1 MNIVETVQ
9 RQLQAYNARDL
20 ARFLATYD
28 DDVQVLRLPAMGPSL
43 AGKQQLADYY
53 AAERFNRPGLK
64 AEILAR
70 IVLGNKVIDH
80 ERIWGV
86 RDGPFEVVAVYEVR
100 DALIR
105 TVWFF
110 APE

>member
-1 MNIVETVQ
+1 MDAAELVQ

-20 ARFLATYD
+20 ARFLATYG
-28 DDVQVLRLPAMGPSL
+28 DDVQVFRLPGSAAIL
-43 AGKQQLADYY
+43 AGKQQLSDYY
-53 AAERFNRPGLK
+53 AAERFNRPGLR
-64 AEILAR
+64 AEIVAR

-86 RDGPFEVVAVYEVR
+86 RDDPFEVVAVYGVR